1 MLPERTEVLLRNR
14 TAAPRGRP
22 CARRGATGGAL
33 AAAAVLIGAGCSS
46 LGLGQR
52 APTPS
57 PVIKTASAGSTV
69 LGEYLLLLQKL
80 VQGTPS
86 QQAEIV
92 ANAQRDYDVAPTPS
106 RELKLALI
114 LGTPGHPVADRGPR
128 GCCAS

>member
-1 MLPERTEVLLRNR
+1 MLLERTEVLLKNR

-33 AAAAVLIGAGCSS
+33 AAAAVLIGAGCSG

-52 APTPS
+52 SPTAS

-86 QQAEIV
+86 EQAEIV

-106 RELKLALI
+106 RELK
-114 LGTPGHPVADRGPR
+114 R
-128 GCCAS
+128 

>member
-1 MLPERTEVLLRNR
+1 PRNR

-52 APTPS
+52 TPTPS
-57 PVIKTASAGSTV
+57 PVIKTASAGSTA

-86 QQAEIV
+86 EPAEIV

-106 RELKLALI
+106 RDPKPPSI
-114 LGTPGHPVADRGPR
+114 RGTPAHPAAILAR
-128 GCCAS
+128 AQ

>member
-1 MLPERTEVLLRNR
+1 MLLERTEVLLRNR

-33 AAAAVLIGAGCSS
+33 AAAAVLIGAGCSG

-52 APTPS
+52 SPTAS

-80 VQGTPS
+80 VRSEERRVGKEGRS
-86 QQAEIV
+86 
-92 ANAQRDYDVAPTPS
+92 RWAPY
-106 RELKLALI
+106 
-114 LGTPGHPVADRGPR
+114 H
-128 GCCAS
+128 

>member
-1 MLPERTEVLLRNR
+1 MSRRCAPMPPERTVVLLRNR
-14 TAAPRGRP
+14 TAAPRRGP

-33 AAAAVLIGAGCSS
+33 AAAAVLIGTGCSS

-52 APTPS
+52 TPTPS

-86 QQAEIV
+86 EQAEIV
-92 ANAQRDYDVAPTPS
+92 AKAQRDYDVAPTPS
-106 RELKLALI
+106 RELKL
-114 LGTPGHPVADRGPR
+114 DRKSTR
-128 GCCAS
+128 LNSSHLT

>member
-1 MLPERTEVLLRNR
+1 MLLERTEVLLRNR

-33 AAAAVLIGAGCSS
+33 AAAAVLIGAGCSG

-52 APTPS
+52 SPTAS

-80 VQGTPS
+80 GHGTPS
-86 QQAEIV
+86 GQAENR
-92 ANAQRDYDVAPTPS
+92 AKPPPDYQAAPTPS
-106 RELKLALI
+106 RE
-114 LGTPGHPVADRGPR
+114 
-128 GCCAS
+128 